1 MDKFLELAFINHY
14 RNNDDVLTPYEECF
28 EPALQ
33 FVREKLSK
41 NLSDEF
47 EELLAECYTDALH
60 YSGVM
65 GMELAIGVMNGTI
78 KQVLG

>member
-14 RNNDDVLTPYEECF
+14 RNNDDVLTPYVECF

-41 NLSDEF
+41 NLSDQF
-47 EELLAECYTDALH
+47 EELLAEC
-60 YSGVM
+60 
-65 GMELAIGVMNGTI
+65 
-78 KQVLG
+78 